1 MQLPRATRLVVR
13 VAGERMYLW
22 RSALPKRVRCGSQH
36 LQLSTPPHLPIHTAD
51 LPSRSYRTVARCGRS
66 GMTLGEFWLS
76 IRARHRCRDKAHP
89 RYQDPPARRGGAGIS
104 TGRRTRQILSVSSV
118 APVSSWSRQQ
128 AEKRIRVA
136 AGALFENR
144 ADNKLARMSVVM
156 LHVKTVALVSSPCL
170 NGAIT
175 PQHTVVV
182 LKRALNIEE
191 FDHY

>member
-1 MQLPRATRLVVR
+1 MRVLTQRSQKDRTGWDRINRLVDQWPIR
-13 VAGERMYLW
+13 GF
-22 RSALPKRVRCGSQH
+22 
-36 LQLSTPPHLPIHTAD
+36 TPAEPIHAIRIR
-51 LPSRSYRTVARCGRS
+51 LPVEAVQG
-66 GMTLGEFWLS
+66 L
-76 IRARHRCRDKAHP
+76 
-89 RYQDPPARRGGAGIS
+89 S
-104 TGRRTRQILSVSSV
+104 TGRRTRQILLVSSV
-118 APVSSWSRQQ
+118 TPVSSWSRQQ

-170 NGAIT
+170 NGPIT

-182 LKRALNIEE
+182 LKCALNIEE